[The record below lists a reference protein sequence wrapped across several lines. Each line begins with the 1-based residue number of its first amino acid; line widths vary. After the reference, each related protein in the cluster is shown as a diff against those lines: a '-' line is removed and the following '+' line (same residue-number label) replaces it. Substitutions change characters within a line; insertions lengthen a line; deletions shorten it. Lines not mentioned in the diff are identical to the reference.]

1 MVYCQKCGTKNED
14 EADFCASCGANLKT
28 GTHVSRRHERRKTE
42 QDCFGLPHGGA
53 IAGIIL
59 GIIILFWGLTMMFSI
74 SIPFWYI
81 IIIIIGIL
89 MIVGAIYRAT
99 RSKTTY

>member
-1 MVYCQKCGTKNED
+1 MVYCQKCGTTNDD
-14 EADFCASCGANLKT
+14 EADFCGSCGANLKT
-28 GTHVSRRHERRKTE
+28 GTHISHRHERRKAE

-59 GIIILFWGLTMMFSI
+59 GIIILFWGLTMMFNI

-81 IIIIIGIL
+81 LIIIIGIL
-89 MIVGAIYRAT
+89 MIAGAIYRVT
-99 RSKTTY
+99 QSKTKY